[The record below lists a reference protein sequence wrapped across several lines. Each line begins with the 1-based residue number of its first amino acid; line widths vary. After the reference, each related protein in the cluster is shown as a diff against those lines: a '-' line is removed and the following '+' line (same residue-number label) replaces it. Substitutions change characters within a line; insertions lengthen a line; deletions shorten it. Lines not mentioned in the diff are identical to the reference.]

1 MGNRQHEFCIDIW
14 FLIITS
20 KMHSVLIS
28 TATRAVLGGGCVL
41 PESPARSG
49 EELVVRHTLTSL

>member
-1 MGNRQHEFCIDIW
+1 
-14 FLIITS
+14 
-20 KMHSVLIS
+20 MHFVLIS